1 MRARIRDRQALLAIS
16 PAALKAYASAQGWS
30 RTKPYGEH
38 ADVYVRERAPEI
50 VLPRH
55 NRLGDYASVVGRLIE
70 FFSEVAEVD
79 ELALYRDLATA
90 DRDVLRLRI
99 AESDDGSVAASDGIE
114 LMQGGYNMLAAAAR
128 SLDKPRSVYRGRVNQ
143 DAADFLAGVRLGQTE
158 QGSFVVT
165 LLAPAPA
172 ASVPQLSLDN
182 EWAPQPFE
190 RRVTNRLAEALGVTR
205 DAAKRSTGDA
215 VGTFEDTV
223 ERGVSA
229 NLCDALVKA
238 IGRFQE
244 LDVTLSRALTRPA
257 GQTRQTFPFSAADV
271 PVLEKAARLFKERE
285 PRPGEELIGVVR
297 MLTRDADRMD
307 GEITLATRIDGRKQ
321 SVAVRLTRLDYSTA
335 IDAHRDKAPVAM
347 QGNLER
353 VGQRWRL
360 ENPRIVDVIRGDET
374 PSEDGAG
381 AAQSEQ

>member
-1 MRARIRDRQALLAIS
+1 MRTGIRDKQALLAVS
-16 PAALKAYASAQGWS
+16 PAALEAYARANGWS
-30 RTKPYGEH
+30 RTEPYGDH

-55 NRLGDYASVVGRLIE
+55 DRLADYARSVEHLIE
-70 FFSEVAEVD
+70 IFSETD
-79 ELALYRDLATA
+79 EIDETALYRDLATA

-99 AESDDGSVAASDGIE
+99 AESDDGSVAASDGID

-128 SLDKPRSVYRGRVNQ
+128 SLDKPQSVYRGRVNQ

-172 ASVPQLSLDN
+172 TSVPQLSLDN
-182 EWAPQPFE
+182 DWAPQPFE

-205 DAAKRSTGDA
+205 DAAERSAGDG

-238 IGRFQE
+238 IGRFRE

-271 PVLEKAARLFKERE
+271 PVLEEAARLFKERE

-335 IDAHRDKAPVAM
+335 IDAHKAKVPVAM

-353 VGQRWRL
+353 VGQRWHL
-360 ENPRIVDVIRGDET
+360 ENPRIVDVIRDNDPAE
-374 PSEDGAG
+374 G
-381 AAQSEQ
+381 AAGGNAR